1 MLNLEPEI
9 RHTCLGF
16 QIYSVQGSHLHK
28 SKRTGLETHVQ
39 AVEDWIGLDE
49 PIFIEWQKSLLTE
62 SSIYHGLESSGFLFY
77 PLQRKL
83 FIVKACCI
91 RELVWKAIQITSLST
106 SYLTFCF
113 SRML

>member
-28 SKRTGLETHVQ
+28 SKGTGLETHVQ

-49 PIFIEWQKSLLTE
+49 PRYSLNGKNLCLLSLAFIMDWRVLDSF
-62 SSIYHGLESSGFLFY
+62 SILYKENFL
-77 PLQRKL
+77 
-83 FIVKACCI
+83 
-91 RELVWKAIQITSLST
+91 
-106 SYLTFCF
+106 
-113 SRML
+113 